1 MSWAG
6 NKLKPLTAG
15 YGERIITPPLGVDL
29 CGYGFY
35 LDRKAEQVR
44 DDLKVRVLALKA
56 KDQALVLASCDLIG
70 FTVDFSDSVR
80 QAIARQHNIPAHNVL
95 LSCIHTHSGP
105 ASQSLPGLGEVNESY
120 LEKVKRAIEEAVG
133 QAFDQM
139 KDADFIYAFEAVEP
153 IGYNRRLKNFE
164 GIDPMLKVAVFRQK
178 SQKIYLLSYA
188 CHPVV
193 FGPMKKVSADWP
205 GAVISQIEKKG
216 HRAIFCQGFSGDI
229 DPVSQWNRW
238 GAGTDRDLKLYGQL
252 LSRRA
257 FKAEQYAV
265 EPSRNSLKAVETRLA
280 IPLRVPSKKQ
290 IVLEAA
296 EFAKTYAQ
304 FPGGSRFAEE
314 WKEKALDALPTF
326 QSKPYLE
333 NVPIQAM
340 AVGPLRFLG
349 IPGEVFCGLG
359 LKLQKKW
366 PHLFPLGYA
375 NGSIG
380 YIPTQR
386 AFRDPADYAC
396 ACAPKFYSLFPFTPE
411 IEKILIRES
420 DRLLGSLEN

>member
-1 MSWAG
+1 M
-6 NKLKPLTAG
+6 NPLTVG
-15 YGERIITPPLGVDL
+15 YGERVVTPPLGVDL

-44 DDLKVRVLALKA
+44 DDLKVRALVLKNQ
-56 KDQALVLASCDLIG
+56 DQALFLASCDLIG
-70 FTVDFSDSVR
+70 LTLDFSDSVR
-80 QAIARQHNIPAHNVL
+80 KAVSRQHNIPAKNVL
-95 LSCIHTHSGP
+95 LACTHTHSGP
-105 ASQSLPGLGEVNESY
+105 ATQSLPGLGEVNEKY
-120 LEKVKRAIEEAVG
+120 MRNVRRAIEEAVG
-133 QAFDQM
+133 QAFGQM
-139 KDADFIYAFEAVEP
+139 KDADFVYALEAVEP

-164 GIDPMLKVAVFRQK
+164 DIDPLLKVVVFRQK

-193 FGPMKKVSADWP
+193 LGPLKIVSADWP
-205 GAVISQIEKKG
+205 GALIGQIEKKG
-216 HRAIFCQGFSGDI
+216 HQAIFCQGFSGDI

-238 GAGTDRDLKLYGQL
+238 GAGTDEDLKCYGQW
-252 LSRRA
+252 LSRRT
-257 FKAEQYAV
+257 FKAEKYAIQ
-265 EPSRNSLKAVETRLA
+265 PGQNSLKAVETRLA

-290 IVLEAA
+290 IVQEAA

-304 FPGGSRFAEE
+304 FPGGTRFAEE
-314 WKEKALDALPTF
+314 WKEKALDALSAF

-340 AVGPLRFLG
+340 AFGPLKFLG

-396 ACAPKFYSLFPFTPE
+396 ACAPKFYSLFPFTQE
-411 IEKILIRES
+411 IEKTLIRES
-420 DRLLGSLEN
+420 HRLLGSLQS

>member
-1 MSWAG
+1 M
-6 NKLKPLTAG
+6 KPLAVG

-44 DDLKVRVLALKA
+44 DDLKVRALVLKNE
-56 KDQALVLASCDLIG
+56 DQALVLANCDLIG

-80 QAIARQHNIPAHNVL
+80 QPIARQHDIPAHNVL
-95 LSCIHTHSGP
+95 LSCTHTHSGP
-105 ASQSLPGLGEVNESY
+105 ATQSLPGLGEVNEKY
-120 LEKVKRAIEEAVG
+120 MQNVRRAIEEAVG
-133 QAFDQM
+133 QAFDQT
-139 KDADFIYAFEAVEP
+139 KDADFVYAFEAVEP

-164 GIDPMLKVAVFRQK
+164 GIDPTLKVAVFRQK

-193 FGPMKKVSADWP
+193 LGPLKKVSADWP
-205 GAVISQIEKKG
+205 GAVISRIEKKG

-238 GAGTDRDLKLYGQL
+238 GAGTDEDLKLYGQL

-257 FKAEQYAV
+257 FKAEKYAV
-265 EPSRNSLKAVETRLA
+265 EPGRNFLKAVETRMA
-280 IPLRVPSKKQ
+280 IPLRIPTKKR
-290 IVLEAA
+290 IEIEAA

-304 FPGGSRFAEE
+304 FQGGSRFAEE
-314 WKEKALDALPTF
+314 WKEKALGRVSAF
-326 QSKPYLE
+326 RSKPYLE
-333 NVPIQAM
+333 NVPLQAM
-340 AVGPLRFLG
+340 AVGPLKFLG
-349 IPGEVFCGLG
+349 IPGEVFCQLG
-359 LKLQKKW
+359 LKLARKW
-366 PHLFPLGYA
+366 HPLFPLGYA

-380 YIPTQR
+380 YIPTRR

-396 ACAPKFYSLFPFTPE
+396 TCAPKFYSLFPFTPE

-420 DRLLGSLEN
+420 HRLLACLKG

>member
-1 MSWAG
+1 
-6 NKLKPLTAG
+6 
-15 YGERIITPPLGVDL
+15 
-29 CGYGFY
+29 
-35 LDRKAEQVR
+35 
-44 DDLKVRVLALKA
+44 LKVRVLALKT

-70 FTVDFSDSVR
+70 LTVDFSDSVR

-95 LSCIHTHSGP
+95 LACIHTHSGP
-105 ASQSLPGLGEVNESY
+105 ASQSLPGLGEVNENY

-280 IPLRVPSKKQ
+280 IPLRIPSKKR
-290 IVLEAA
+290 IEIEAA

-396 ACAPKFYSLFPFTPE
+396 ACAPKFYSLFPFTPD
-411 IEKILIRES
+411 IESIILREGN
-420 DRLLGSLEN
+420 RLLASL

>member
-1 MSWAG
+1 M
-6 NKLKPLTAG
+6 KPLTAG

-44 DDLKVRVLALKA
+44 DDLKVRVLALKT

-80 QAIARQHNIPAHNVL
+80 QAIGRQHNIPAKNIL
-95 LSCIHTHSGP
+95 LACTHTHSGP
-105 ASQSLPGLGEVNESY
+105 AAQSLPGLGEVNENY
-120 LEKVKRAIEEAVG
+120 LEKVKRAIKEAVG
-133 QAFDQM
+133 QAFNQT
-139 KDADFIYAFEAVEP
+139 KDADFVYAFEAVEP

-164 GIDPMLKVAVFRQK
+164 GIDPTLKVAVFRQK

-205 GAVISQIEKKG
+205 GAVISRIEKKG
-216 HRAIFCQGFSGDI
+216 QRAIFCQGFSGDI

-238 GAGTDRDLKLYGQL
+238 GAGTDEDLKLYGQL

-265 EPSRNSLKAVETRLA
+265 EPSRNSLRAVETRMA
-280 IPLRVPSKKQ
+280 IPLRIPSKNQ
-290 IVLEAA
+290 IKKEAA
-296 EFAKTYAQ
+296 EFAKSYAQ

-314 WKEKALDALPTF
+314 WKEKALDALSTF

-333 NVPIQAM
+333 NVPLQAM
-340 AVGPLRFLG
+340 AVGPLNFLG
-349 IPGEVFCGLG
+349 IPGEVFCRLG
-359 LKLQKKW
+359 LKLQRKW
-366 PHLFPLGYA
+366 HPLFPLGYA

-380 YIPTQR
+380 YIPTRR
-386 AFRDPADYAC
+386 AFGDPDDYAC
-396 ACAPKFYSLFPFTPE
+396 TCAPKFYSLFPFTPD

-420 DRLLGSLEN
+420 DRLLACLKG

>member
-6 NKLKPLTAG
+6 NKLKPLAVG

-35 LDRKAEQVR
+35 LDRKAERVR
-44 DDLKVRVLALKA
+44 DDLKVRVLTLKSE
-56 KDQALVLASCDLIG
+56 DQALALASCDLIG

-80 QAIARQHNIPAHNVL
+80 QAIARQHNIPAHSVL

-105 ASQSLPGLGEVNESY
+105 ATQSLPGLGEVNESY
-120 LEKVKRAIEEAVG
+120 LKKVKRAIEEACG

-139 KDADFIYAFEAVEP
+139 KDTDFVYAFEAVEP

-193 FGPMKKVSADWP
+193 LGPMKKVSADWP
-205 GAVISQIEKKG
+205 GAMICQIEKKG
-216 HRAIFCQGFSGDI
+216 YRAIFFQGFSGDI

-238 GAGTDRDLKLYGQL
+238 GAGTDLDLELYGQW
-252 LSRRA
+252 LSRRV
-257 FKAEQYAV
+257 FKAEKYAV

-280 IPLRVPSKKQ
+280 IPLRIPSKNQMEK
-290 IVLEAA
+290 EAA
-296 EFAKTYAQ
+296 EFAKSYAQ

-314 WKEKALDALPTF
+314 WKEKALDRASVLR
-326 QSKPYLE
+326 SKPYLE
-333 NVPIQAM
+333 NVPLQAM
-340 AVGPLRFLG
+340 AVGPLKFLG
-349 IPGEVFCGLG
+349 IPGEIFCGLG
-359 LKLQKKW
+359 LKLQRKW
-366 PHLFPLGYA
+366 HPLFPLGYA

-380 YIPTQR
+380 YIPTR
-386 AFRDPADYAC
+386 KAFKNPADYAC
-396 ACAPKFYSLFPFTPE
+396 TCAPKFYSLFPFTPD

-420 DRLLGSLEN
+420 DRLLDSLES

>member
-1 MSWAG
+1 M
-6 NKLKPLTAG
+6 NPLTVG

-35 LDRKAEQVR
+35 LDRKSEQVR
-44 DDLKVRVLALKA
+44 DDLKVRVLALKT

-80 QAIARQHNIPAHNVL
+80 KAIGRQHNIPANNVL
-95 LSCIHTHSGP
+95 LACTHTHSGP
-105 ASQSLPGLGEVNESY
+105 ATQSLPGLGEVNEKY
-120 LEKVKRAIEEAVG
+120 MQYVRRAIEEAVG

-139 KDADFIYAFEAVEP
+139 KDADFVYAFEAVEP

-164 GIDPMLKVAVFRQK
+164 DIDPLLKVAVFRQK
-178 SQKIYLLSYA
+178 SQKIYLLSYS

-193 FGPMKKVSADWP
+193 FGPLKKVSADWP
-205 GAVISQIEKKG
+205 GAAIREIEKKG
-216 HRAIFCQGFSGDI
+216 HRAVFFQGFSGDI

-238 GAGTDRDLKLYGQL
+238 GAGTDRDLELYGQL

-257 FKAEQYAV
+257 FKAEKYAV
-265 EPSRNSLKAVETRLA
+265 EPSRNSLKAAETRMA
-280 IPLRVPSKKQ
+280 IPLRIPSKKQ
-290 IVLEAA
+290 IAIEAA
-296 EFAKTYAQ
+296 EFAKSYAQ

-314 WKEKALDALPTF
+314 WKKKALDALSTF
-326 QSKPYLE
+326 QSKPYLG
-333 NVPIQAM
+333 NVPLQAL
-340 AVGPLRFLG
+340 AVGPLKFLG
-349 IPGEVFCGLG
+349 IPGEVFCRLG
-359 LKLQKKW
+359 LKLQRKW
-366 PHLFPLGYA
+366 HPLFPLGYA

-396 ACAPKFYSLFPFTPE
+396 ACAPKFYSLFPFTSD

-420 DRLLGSLEN
+420 DRLLDSLES